1 MSLEMFS
8 GNWQKL
14 ERRYNVRKRESIRFQ
29 WCYICPDTWNIER
42 DMTILR
48 KITGNGKSVRRA
60 FRKGLLTS
68 SETSY
73 ECPVYQEIFTGS
85 TFILNSENKFN
96 VGNYLRSFKE

>member
-14 ERRYNVRKRESIRFQ
+14 KRRYTVRKRESIQFQ
-29 WCYICPDTWNIER
+29 RCYICPDTWNIEG

-48 KITGNGKSVRRA
+48 EITGNGKSVHRA

-73 ECPVYQEIFTGS
+73 GCPIYQGIQLDQPSFS
-85 TFILNSENKFN
+85 KAVFSENFA
-96 VGNYLRSFKE
+96 